1 MVYIQTN
8 QKTFFQDE
16 DQQTFQLPL
25 SVGSTSSSNQ
35 DTLEVFNENHLFDK
49 MGLTQVKS
57 EDELA

>member
-57 EDELA
+57 NDELA